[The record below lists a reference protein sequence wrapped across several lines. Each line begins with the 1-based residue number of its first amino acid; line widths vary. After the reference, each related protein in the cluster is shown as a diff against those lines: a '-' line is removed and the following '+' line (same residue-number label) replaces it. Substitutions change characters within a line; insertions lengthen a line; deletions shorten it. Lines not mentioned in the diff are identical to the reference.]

1 MSAVVRGGTLGRK
14 QEVSA
19 AACCQ
24 LGGLA
29 VRDRGTAAWGR
40 VSWISPLGR
49 NKT

>member
-29 VRDRGTAAWGR
+29 VHDRGTAAC
-40 VSWISPLGR
+40 LGQGELDFSLR
-49 NKT
+49 A